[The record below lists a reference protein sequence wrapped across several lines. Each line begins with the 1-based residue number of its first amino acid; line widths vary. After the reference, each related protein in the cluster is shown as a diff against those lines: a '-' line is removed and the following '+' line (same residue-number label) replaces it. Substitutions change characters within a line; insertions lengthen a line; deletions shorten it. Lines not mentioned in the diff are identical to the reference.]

1 MSYTVHYYHRK
12 NKKRYTVSALVTTI
26 KIDGTVDRL
35 YRSCQLSIVA
45 KQGVPYENGERV
57 RISAGGKLLFDG
69 RVFYVEHSATG
80 GIVLTCYDNAYYFER
95 NTANL
100 MVRPIGTTPKDNG
113 LTLSEIVT
121 NFAKRAGVP
130 TGYIK
135 PTAKKHGNIGYMAV
149 DMQTMLQGLIGLE
162 RRKTGKRYYLR
173 MEGHKLELRERGGLP
188 GLIIDPG
195 VMTDVIKTDD
205 AQNVYTVLY
214 AKGQPA
220 KVESGVESQ
229 PGGFSGI
236 SSDKYKGTD
245 GNSYQSGFKA
255 RLRACDRWDALI
267 YQVAN
272 KNGVDLLLL
281 KLIVMMESSG
291 DPDAISSDG
300 AGSIGLTQITPG
312 NVGLTVDARRLR
324 EPEYNLQKACE
335 VMKGPKYAV
344 MKRQGYAP
352 SSKNMAHLWNGW
364 HPSQGVN
371 DSMYANTIEM
381 LYRGFGAN
389 ADRDFTSTLPATD
402 NTDSPVVPS
411 EEQIMQT
418 EDANKPLRD
427 KLGIMRNVI
436 TLGAEDYKDFTQ
448 QVRRIVN
455 GYGEEK
461 SLTVEMAG
469 HTNGITGRRVE
480 LRGNQVSGGTW
491 YISADSHT
499 ITASGHTMRL
509 TLSINEGIPEP
520 EVPQIPKTSIPEVK
534 IDPNAPERAE
544 GKIFIRPAD
553 GRVTQ
558 SWGPASGAY
567 GYTFHNGID
576 IANDVGTPIR
586 AAASGRVSE
595 SKFSGAYGKHIMI
608 THFPDGIPDAKGN
621 GGGQK
626 WVTVYAHLSD
636 INVKV
641 GDQVT
646 TGQLIGKMGSTGNST
661 GSHLHFEIHKGDY
674 RYSPSSPLNTVNP
687 ALYY

>member
-26 KIDGTVDRL
+26 KIDGSVDRL

-57 RISAGGKLLFDG
+57 RISADGKLLFDG

-80 GIVLTCYDNAYYFER
+80 GVMLTCYDNAYYFER

-100 MVRPIGTTPKDNG
+100 LVRPIGTTPKDNG

-135 PTAKKHGNIGYMAV
+135 PTSKKHGNIGYMAV

-195 VMTDVIKTDD
+195 VATDITKTDD

-236 SSDKYKGTD
+236 SSDKYKGAD

-272 KNGVDLLLL
+272 KNGVDPLLL

-291 DPDAISSDG
+291 NPDAISSDG

-312 NVGLTVDARRLR
+312 NVGLAVDARRLR

-335 VMKGPKYAV
+335 IMKGPKYGV

-364 HPSQGVN
+364 PVGQSEDG
-371 DSMYANTIEM
+371 SPYANTIEL
-381 LYRGFGAN
+381 LYRGYGVDAKR
-389 ADRDFTSTLPATD
+389 AFTDTLPTGD
-402 NTDSPVVPS
+402 NTDSPTPKTEEVVYQAEAS
-411 EEQIMQT
+411 
-418 EDANKPLRD
+418 NRPLRD
-427 KLGIMRNVI
+427 KLGTMRNVI
-436 TLGAEDYKDFTQ
+436 TLSAESVKDLAE
-448 QVRRIVN
+448 QVQRMVN

-469 HTNGITGRRVE
+469 HVNGITGRKVE

-499 ITASGHTMRL
+499 ITANGHTMRL

-520 EVPQIPKTSIPEVK
+520 EVPQTPKGSLPEAK
-534 IDPNAPERAE
+534 IDENAPERAD

-576 IANDVGTPIR
+576 IAAPVGTPIR
-586 AAASGRVSE
+586 AAASGRVAKSA
-595 SKFSGAYGKHIMI
+595 FSGGYGKHIMI
-608 THFPDGIPDAKGN
+608 THFPDGAS
-621 GGGQK
+621 GQK

-661 GSHLHFEIHKGDY
+661 GSHLHFEIHKGEY
-674 RYSPSSPLNTVNP
+674 RYSPSAPLNTVNP

>member
-12 NKKRYTVSALVTTI
+12 NKKRYTVTQLVTVI
-26 KIDGTVDRL
+26 KIDGSLDRL

-45 KQGVPYENGERV
+45 KQGVPYENGECIRV
-57 RISAGGKLLFDG
+57 SADGKLLFDG
-69 RVFYVEHSATG
+69 RVFHVEHSATSG
-80 GIVLTCYDNAYYFER
+80 VTLTCYDNAYYFER

-100 MVRPIGTTPKDNG
+100 LVRPIGTTPSDKG
-113 LTLSEIVT
+113 LTLSEIVQ

-135 PTAKKHGNIGYMAV
+135 PTAKRHGNIGYMAV
-149 DMQTMLQGLIGLE
+149 DMQTMLQGLLGLE

-173 MEGHKLELRERGGLP
+173 MNGHKLDLRERGGLP

-195 VMTDVIKTDD
+195 IALDITKTDD

-214 AKGQPA
+214 AKGPA
-220 KVESGVESQ
+220 EAASSGVTQS
-229 PGGFSGI
+229 PGGFGGI
-236 SSDKYKGTD
+236 ASSKYKGPD
-245 GNSYQSGFKA
+245 SNGYQSGFKS
-255 RLRACDRWDALI
+255 RLKAVDRWDALI

-272 KNGVDLLLL
+272 KNGVDPLLL

-291 DPDAISSDG
+291 NPDAISSDG

-312 NVGLTVDARRLR
+312 NVGLPVDANRLR
-324 EPEYNLQKACE
+324 DPEYNLQKACE
-335 VMKGPKYAV
+335 IMKGSKYGV

-364 HPSQGVN
+364 PVGQGV
-371 DSMYANTIEM
+371 DESGYANTIEQ
-381 LYRGFGAN
+381 LYRGYGMD
-389 ADRDFTSTLPATD
+389 ADRAF
-402 NTDSPVVPS
+402 TDSLPTESNDDTATPKPEEVVYQAEAS
-411 EEQIMQT
+411 
-418 EDANKPLRD
+418 NKALRD
-427 KLGIMRNVI
+427 KLGTMRNVI
-436 TLGAEDYKDFTQ
+436 TLDAESAKDLAEQTQ
-448 QVRRIVN
+448 RIVN
-455 GYGEEK
+455 SYGEDRNL
-461 SLTVEMAG
+461 SVEMIG
-469 HTNGITGRRVE
+469 HVNGQSGRKVE

-499 ITASGHTMRL
+499 ITANGHTMRL
-509 TLSINEGIPEP
+509 TLSLNDNLPEP
-520 EVPQIPKTSIPEVK
+520 EVPETPKGSLPESEV
-534 IDPNAPERAE
+534 DPNAPERAD
-544 GKIFIRPAD
+544 GKIFIRPTD

-576 IANDVGTPIR
+576 IANDIGTSVR
-586 AAASGRVSE
+586 AAAAGRVSK
-595 SKFSGAYGKHIMI
+595 SAFSGGYGKHVMI
-608 THFPDGIPDAKGN
+608 THFPDGAS
-621 GGGQK
+621 GQK

-641 GDQVT
+641 GDLVGI
-646 TGQLIGKMGSTGNST
+646 GQLIGKMGSTGNST